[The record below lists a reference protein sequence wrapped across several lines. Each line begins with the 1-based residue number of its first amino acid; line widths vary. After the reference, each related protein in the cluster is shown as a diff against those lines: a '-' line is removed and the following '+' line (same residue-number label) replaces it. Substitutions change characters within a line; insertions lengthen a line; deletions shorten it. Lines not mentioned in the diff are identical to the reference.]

1 MEQMLLS
8 PLQGS
13 AVVSYG
19 ANHRIVMCPDAAAAE
34 RGSKMITE
42 TVRAYRNSS
51 GAGLADQPQSS
62 AIAPSTGA
70 TKTNNQSSG
79 AKSPARVNAEST
91 LAHVA
96 LAVSSTCV
104 RNSRVFG
111 YKSGIMP

>member
-19 ANHRIVMCPDAAAAE
+19 ANHRIVMCPDAAAE

-51 GAGLADQPQSS
+51 GASLAHQPQSS
-62 AIAPSTGA
+62 AIAPSNGA

-91 LAHVA
+91 LANVA
-96 LAVSSTCV
+96 LAVSNTCV